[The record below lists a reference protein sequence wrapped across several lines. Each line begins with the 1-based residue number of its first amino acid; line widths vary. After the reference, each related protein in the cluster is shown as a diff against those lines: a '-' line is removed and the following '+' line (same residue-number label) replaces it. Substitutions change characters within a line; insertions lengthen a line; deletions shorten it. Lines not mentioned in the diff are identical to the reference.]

1 MPMSVSAVFMSS
13 DLTSPTEGPGCGR
26 KSSAAEPVTIGAAPE
41 VPPKAVSAVPVP
53 ASVET
58 EAPGAPMSGLIATKL
73 WLGPRRTTPDH
84 VARPRLAAPAGSI
97 VAGAPNA
104 LVAAGFGHVA
114 LEHVVPSATPLR

>member
-1 MPMSVSAVFMSS
+1 MFVSPVFMSS
-13 DLTSPTEGPGCGR
+13 DLTSPTERPGLWS

-73 WLGPRRTTPDH
+73 WLGPRADDATMFMT
-84 VARPRLAAPAGSI
+84 RLAALAGSI

-104 LVAAGFGHVA
+104 LVAAGFGHVTP
-114 LEHVVPSATPLR
+114 EHAVPSATPLR